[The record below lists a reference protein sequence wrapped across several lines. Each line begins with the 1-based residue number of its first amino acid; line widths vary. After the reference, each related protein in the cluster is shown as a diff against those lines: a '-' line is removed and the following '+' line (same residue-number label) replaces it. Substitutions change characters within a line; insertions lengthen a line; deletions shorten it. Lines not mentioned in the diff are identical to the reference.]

1 MCAMSRSPL
10 ISAIDGQLLKILLE
24 THPDIPN
31 TSKCNCI
38 PWMYSNRSSRI
49 FLHNRTTVRSNGAES
64 STNGE
69 KTRDGSGVC
78 DSSQDLR
85 RVVKRVVKRVRI
97 GTAALCKVRRAA
109 TAAADATGEFADD
122 FTGVDIDAI
131 GH

>member
-1 MCAMSRSPL
+1 MCVMSRSPL

-49 FLHNRTTVRSNGAES
+49 SLHNRTTVRSNGAES
-64 STNGE
+64 STSGE
-69 KTRDGSGVC
+69 KTGDGSGVRN
-78 DSSQDLR
+78 SPQNLR
-85 RVVKRVVKRVRI
+85 CVVQRVVQRVRI
-97 GTAALCKVRRAA
+97 GTAALCEVRRAA
-109 TAAADATGEFADD
+109 TAPADTTGEFAND